1 MGRIK
6 TEPLT
11 TLREVADQPRT
22 FEGIAVP
29 YGMVATDTELGAE
42 AFAPG
47 AFRESVEHWMGRQ
60 DGARMAFRP
69 AHGEK
74 PIGTVSVFAPP
85 AGDEYIAQVRQ
96 GLNGVSV
103 EAGLDKNPRRTRD
116 GTTIHRTARLY
127 A

>member
-74 PIGTVSVFAPP
+74 PIGTVPVLTDTPDGVRFRVSVFDTP
-85 AGDEYIAQVRQ
+85 AGDEY
-96 GLNGVSV
+96 
-103 EAGLDKNPRRTRD
+103 
-116 GTTIHRTARLY
+116 
-127 A
+127 